1 MVKASF
7 YTLKMKMYQI
17 KIYWMAWYEYM
28 LYDRNTTCVG
38 RGFVDLAMALLVFL
52 YNNVYIC
59 FLGGYFYYYQKWT
72 ILSPCLTRGRKRTG
86 GIKRYYRKRSVSLR
100 SRVKHG
106 NGIAQFF
113 LISLLLVGMDWMIWI
128 GYFKKGGKSVMCD
141 IFTAVVDVSVVN
153 QC

>member
-17 KIYWMAWYEYM
+17 EIYWMAWYEYM

-38 RGFVDLAMALLVFL
+38 DLLIWRWRCWFFYIIMCISVFW
-52 YNNVYIC
+52 
-59 FLGGYFYYYQKWT
+59 GGYFYYYQKWT

-106 NGIAQFF
+106 NGIAQLF

>member
-86 GIKRYYRKRSVSLR
+86 GIKKYIQETVCPLAIPCQARERDNSIISTLKPTNKLKTISS
-100 SRVKHG
+100 
-106 NGIAQFF
+106 F
-113 LISLLLVGMDWMIWI
+113 LPTSFII
-128 GYFKKGGKSVMCD
+128 
-141 IFTAVVDVSVVN
+141 
-153 QC
+153 Q

>member
-38 RGFVDLAMALLVFL
+38 RG
-52 YNNVYIC
+52 
-59 FLGGYFYYYQKWT
+59 GYFYYYQKWT

-86 GIKRYYRKRSVSLR
+86 GIKRYYRKRSVPLR